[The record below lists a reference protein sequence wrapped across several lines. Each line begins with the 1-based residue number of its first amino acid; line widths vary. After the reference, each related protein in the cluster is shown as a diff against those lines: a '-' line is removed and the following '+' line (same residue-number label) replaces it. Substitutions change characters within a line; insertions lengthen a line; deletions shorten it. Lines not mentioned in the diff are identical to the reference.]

1 MLLVADS
8 SFPNRRN
15 QADQDGT
22 PSVSEIF
29 SGPKGGQKR
38 KRPKPHGAVC
48 NKSTDPEKSPS
59 GPESVSGGSSACQ
72 ISSTSTRKSNGDLRS
87 PGSKTQPSRYSQA
100 DPDLESDLYNE
111 SLPEDDYSYVKAQ
124 DHCPCDHHNQL
135 RAIQQTKKH
144 LKKPQHQVWPLIIF
158 FGRFLQVKTSTKLQH
173 NCTNIDS
180 DWGKFFFEVKG
191 FAF

>member
-8 SFPNRRN
+8 SFPNRHN
-15 QADQDGT
+15 QADQNGP

-38 KRPKPHGAVC
+38 KRQKRHGAVC
-48 NKSTDPEKSPS
+48 NNSTDPDRSSS

-72 ISSTSTRKSNGDLRS
+72 ISSTFTRKSNADLRS
-87 PGSKTQPSRYSQA
+87 PGSKTQPSRDSQT
-100 DPDLESDLYNE
+100 DPDLESDLFNE

-135 RAIQQTKKH
+135 RAIQQPKKQ
-144 LKKPQHQVWPLIIF
+144 LRQPQHQVWPLIRF
-158 FGRFLQVKTSTKLQH
+158 CGSFLQVKTSIKLP
-173 NCTNIDS
+173 TTTLT
-180 DWGKFFFEVKG
+180 GEFLFLE
-191 FAF
+191 